1 MFAWLFHRISGLFLI
16 VLFGI
21 KILSGFYLYT
31 KEKKPDWAILL
42 HRQPMVD
49 LLIMV
54 LFTFHV
60 LYGIKTILYDLGV
73 RREKLLFWS
82 STLLGV
88 LVSLLLIAIYLRV
101 N

>member
-21 KILSGFYLYT
+21 KIFTGFFLYT

-42 HRQPMVD
+42 HRQPVVD
-49 LLIMV
+49 VLIFVLLA
-54 LFTFHV
+54 FHIA
-60 LYGIKTILYDLGV
+60 YGLKTILYDLGI
-73 RREKLLFWS
+73 RREKLLFWT
-82 STLLGV
+82 STLAGGAASIL
-88 LVSLLLIAIYLRV
+88 LVAIYLRV

>member
-1 MFAWLFHRISGLFLI
+1 MFAWLFHRISGLSLI
-16 VLFGI
+16 ILFGI
-21 KILSGFYLYT
+21 KIFSGFYLYT

-60 LYGIKTILYDLGV
+60 FYGIKTILYDLGI
-73 RREKLLFWS
+73 RREKFLFWS
-82 STLLGV
+82 STLLGGV
-88 LVSLLLIAIYLRV
+88 VSLLLIAIYLRV

>member
-16 VLFGI
+16 ILFGI

-60 LYGIKTILYDLGV
+60 CYGLKTILYDLGA
-73 RREKLLFWS
+73 RREKFLFWS
-82 STLLGV
+82 FTLLAV

>member
-21 KILSGFYLYT
+21 KIFTGFYLYT

-49 LLIMV
+49 LLIFI

-60 LYGIKTILYDLGV
+60 FYGLKSILYDLGF
-73 RREKLLFWS
+73 RREKFLFWS
-82 STLLGV
+82 STLLGG

-101 N
+101 S

>member
-16 VLFGI
+16 FLFGI
-21 KILSGFYLYT
+21 KIFSGFYLYT
-31 KEKKPDWAILL
+31 KEKKPDWAIHL

-60 LYGIKTILYDLGV
+60 SYGIKTILYDLGI
-73 RREKLLFWS
+73 RREKFLFWS
-82 STLLGV
+82 STFLGV
-88 LVSLLLIAIYLRV
+88 LVSFLLIAIYLRV
-101 N
+101 S

>member
-21 KILSGFYLYT
+21 KIFTGFYLYT

-49 LLIMV
+49 LLILI

-60 LYGIKTILYDLGV
+60 FYGLKTILYDLGI

-82 STLLGV
+82 STLLGG
-88 LVSLLLIAIYLRV
+88 LVSLLLIAIYLKV
-101 N
+101 S